1 MNRLTAY
8 YLIVL
13 ALILPA
19 SVAGSEPMVRIGGNF
34 DLGYPQEEFRD
45 NVDNTGLG
53 GGMFLTIGFPD
64 VPVQIGASADVMEYG
79 RESREAPWST
89 TIPDVFVDVE
99 TTNDIVAAHLFLR
112 LQPSSGF
119 FQPYAEGLI
128 GFHYL
133 STSTSVSDQ
142 GDESE
147 TIASTKHLSD
157 FVFSYGA
164 GAGVMFRVWKRSE
177 TPDPGEDPASKDDLD
192 EVILGEGS
200 GESAGKVKVQSIGVF
215 LDARYL
221 RGREAEYLR
230 EGSITVEDGRVEYD
244 VRRSR
249 TDIVIFRIGFSVN
262 LM

>member
-1 MNRLTAY
+1 VNRLIASC
-8 YLIVL
+8 LVAV
-13 ALILPA
+13 ALILSA
-19 SVAGSEPMVRIGGNF
+19 SVAGSEPVIRIGANF

-64 VPVQIGASADVMEYG
+64 LPVQIGVSADVMEYG

-89 TIPDVFVDVE
+89 TIPDIFVDVE

-142 GDESE
+142 DEESE

-164 GAGVMFRVWKRSE
+164 GAGVMFEVWKRSE
-177 TPDPGEDPASKDDLD
+177 TPDSGEDPAWKDDLD
-192 EVILGEGS
+192 EEILGEA
-200 GESAGKVKVQSIGVF
+200 AGKGEGKLKVRSVGVF
-215 LDARYL
+215 VDARYL
-221 RGREAEYLR
+221 KGNEAEYLR

-249 TDIVIFRIGFSVN
+249 TDLVVFRIGFSVN
-262 LM
+262 FL